1 MLFLASSTKC
11 ASTKCGLQQCSRV
24 RAALPTGPGP
34 NQHFLLE
41 RPHLEVRVY
50 PNGVSR
56 GGPSCGVTVATAILS
71 LALNIP
77 TPDNL
82 AMTGALDDQGHLL
95 PIDGVIEKV
104 MAAKEAGKTRIVLP
118 ADNQGQ
124 FGAFEETF
132 ADMEFVF
139 VAHFDEVFELLFNN
153 YVIVIVK

>member
-1 MLFLASSTKC
+1 MHLKTLQNFTRRNLVFGFFDEMSLDKMSAPQ
-11 ASTKCGLQQCSRV
+11 CGVHQCS
-24 RAALPTGPGP
+24 
-34 NQHFLLE
+34 H
-41 RPHLEVRVY
+41 VRVY

-56 GGPSCGVTVATAILS
+56 GGPSDGVTVATAILS

-82 AMTGALDDQGHLL
+82 AMTGALDDQGHIL
-95 PIDGVIEKV
+95 PIGGVIEKV

-118 ADNQGQ
+118 AGNQGQ
-124 FGAFEETF
+124 FGPFEETF

-153 YVIVIVK
+153 